1 MFISK
6 DPFNVIIGGVGGQGN
21 VLASQILGEMLVSQ
35 GYVITIGETY
45 GASQRG
51 GAVMS
56 HLRISTKDQFSPL
69 IPEGQCDL
77 LIALEPIEG
86 LRILDHYGNPRV
98 MILLN
103 TRPIHPMDVISGN
116 ATYPEVSKVIAKI
129 KELSRRVWMLNATE
143 VALEMG
149 DPIFSNIVMLGAL
162 CAIEVLP
169 IHRQGFEL
177 VITDLLPSRT
187 LDENMKAFDKGG
199 EVVQEITNGK

>member
-56 HLRISTKDQFSPL
+56 HLRISTQNQFSPL

-77 LIALEPIEG
+77 LIALEPVEG

-98 MILLN
+98 MALLN
-103 TRPIHPMDVISGN
+103 TRPIQPMDVISGN
-116 ATYPEVSKVIAKI
+116 TTYPEVSKVIAKI
-129 KELSRRVWMLNATE
+129 KELSRRVWTLNATE
-143 VALEMG
+143 LALEMG

-177 VITDLLPSRT
+177 AIKDLLPSRT
-187 LDENMKAFDKGG
+187 LNENMKAFDKGK
-199 EVVQEITNGK
+199 EVVEELHGI

>member
-1 MFISK
+1 MFISR

-77 LIALEPIEG
+77 LIALEPVEG
-86 LRILDHYGNPRV
+86 LRILDHYGSPRV
-98 MILLN
+98 MTLLN

-116 ATYPEVSKVIAKI
+116 AAYPEVSKVIAKI
-129 KELSRRVWMLNATE
+129 KELSRRVWTLNATE

-169 IHRQGFEL
+169 INQQGFEL
-177 VITDLLPSRT
+177 VIKDLLPSRT

-199 EVVQEITNGK
+199 EVVQEL

>member
-56 HLRISTKDQFSPL
+56 HLRISTQNQFSPL

-77 LIALEPIEG
+77 LIALEPVEG

-98 MILLN
+98 MALLN
-103 TRPIHPMDVISGN
+103 TRPIQPMDVISGN
-116 ATYPEVSKVIAKI
+116 TTYPEVSKVIAKI
-129 KELSRRVWMLNATE
+129 KELSRRVWTLNATE
-143 VALEMG
+143 FALEMG
-149 DPIFSNIVMLGAL
+149 DPIFSNIIMLGAL

-177 VITDLLPSRT
+177 AIKDLLPSRT
-187 LDENMKAFDKGG
+187 LNENMKAFDKGK
-199 EVVQEITNGK
+199 EVVEELHGI

>member
-56 HLRISTKDQFSPL
+56 HLRISTQDQFSPL

-77 LIALEPIEG
+77 LIALEPVEG

-98 MILLN
+98 MALLN
-103 TRPIHPMDVISGN
+103 TRPIQPMDVISGN
-116 ATYPEVSKVIAKI
+116 TTYPEVSKVIAKI
-129 KELSRRVWMLNATE
+129 KELSRRVWTLNATE
-143 VALEMG
+143 LALEMG

-177 VITDLLPSRT
+177 AIKDLLPSRT
-187 LDENMKAFDKGG
+187 LNENMKAFDKGK
-199 EVVQEITNGK
+199 EVVEELHGI

>member
-21 VLASQILGEMLVSQ
+21 VLASQILGEMLISQ

-56 HLRISTKDQFSPL
+56 HLRISTQDQFSPL

-77 LIALEPIEG
+77 LIALEPVEG
-86 LRILDHYGNPRV
+86 LRILAHFGNPRV
-98 MILLN
+98 MTLIN

-116 ATYPEVSKVIAKI
+116 ATYPEVSKVIVKI
-129 KELSRRVWMLNATE
+129 KELSRRVWALNATE
-143 VALEMG
+143 VALKMG
-149 DPIFSNIVMLGAL
+149 DPIFSNMVMLGAL
-162 CAIEVLP
+162 CAIEILP
-169 IHRQGFEL
+169 VHRQGFEW
-177 VITDLLPSRT
+177 VIKELLPSRT
-187 LDENMKAFDKGG
+187 LDENMKAFDQGR
-199 EVVQEITNGK
+199 EVVQKI